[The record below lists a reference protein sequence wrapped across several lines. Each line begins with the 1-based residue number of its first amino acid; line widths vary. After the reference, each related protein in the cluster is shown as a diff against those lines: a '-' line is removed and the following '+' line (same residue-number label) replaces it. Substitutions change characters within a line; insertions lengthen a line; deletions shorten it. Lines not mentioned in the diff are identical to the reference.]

1 MIHQEFDQVES
12 TTKNIPW
19 NQPRNIGKEGCLLP
33 IEGNRKKLT
42 KKAGKSPPAQVFY
55 QMKTYLLSF
64 LVSAGFSASAF
75 LVEYGYFDHTSLYIV
90 ARDKA
95 LKHVRALVPDTTG
108 KAGD

>member
-42 KKAGKSPPAQVFY
+42 KKAGKSR
-55 QMKTYLLSF
+55 LLKF
-64 LVSAGFSASAF
+64 F
-75 LVEYGYFDHTSLYIV
+75 I
-90 ARDKA
+90 R
-95 LKHVRALVPDTTG
+95 
-108 KAGD
+108 

>member
-64 LVSAGFSASAF
+64 LVSAGFSAS
-75 LVEYGYFDHTSLYIV
+75 TSMGWELSLI
-90 ARDKA
+90 
-95 LKHVRALVPDTTG
+95 HI
-108 KAGD
+108 

>member
-42 KKAGKSPPAQVFY
+42 KKAGKSPPAPPDSEW
-55 QMKTYLLSF
+55 TEISF
-64 LVSAGFSASAF
+64 PEALECACPASF
-75 LVEYGYFDHTSLYIV
+75 VL
-90 ARDKA
+90 
-95 LKHVRALVPDTTG
+95 P
-108 KAGD
+108 